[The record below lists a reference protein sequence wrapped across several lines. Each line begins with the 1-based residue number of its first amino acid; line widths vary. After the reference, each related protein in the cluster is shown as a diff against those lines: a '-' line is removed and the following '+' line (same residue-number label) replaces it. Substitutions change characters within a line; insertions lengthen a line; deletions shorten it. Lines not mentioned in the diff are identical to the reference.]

1 MDLRI
6 RNKLALVTGP
16 AAGIGDAIARGLAE
30 STQDTVAAS
39 GGDATACASR
49 IAAMN
54 LSWRLFPHPQPFSRG
69 GRERRAPRP
78 SGEVSWVGA

>member
-69 GRERRAPRP
+69 EKGASCSPPER
-78 SGEVSWVGA
+78 GGSWVGA